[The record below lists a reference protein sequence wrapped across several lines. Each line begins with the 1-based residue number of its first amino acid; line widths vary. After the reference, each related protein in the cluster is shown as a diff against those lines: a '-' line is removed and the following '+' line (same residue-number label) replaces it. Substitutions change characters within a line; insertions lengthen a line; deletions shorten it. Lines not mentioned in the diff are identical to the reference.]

1 MGVKVRENL
10 RFIVKI
16 VVGGIVMRVDGRR
29 QRWVKMVTNEG
40 LIQSKRQFN
49 FRMKTPEIM
58 IIKFKMKG
66 KDDGGV
72 RDGGQ
77 DCNKERGG

>member
-16 VVGGIVMRVDGRR
+16 VVDGIVMRVDGRR

-40 LIQSKRQFN
+40 LIQSKRQFY

-58 IIKFKMKG
+58 IIKFKMKS
-66 KDDGGV
+66 KDGGG
-72 RDGGQ
+72 RDGVQ
-77 DCNKERGG
+77 DSSEDSGG